1 MAKILMVIGSQH
13 TNGFQLQLAHAIE
26 KQIGDRAEVTYLDYS
41 DVPFINQDIEFPAP
55 AGVEAARKAFQE
67 ADGVWFVTPVYN
79 HTTSPQTVNLLDWIS
94 RPLEPNVRETAV
106 SNGVKVTFS
115 SASAQDAWNDMF
127 HDAVKLARQIGM
139 DVMDDPMFGHALAA
153 EWMTGELTL
162 DDADREGIEAQISAF
177 LAKIAE

>member
-1 MAKILMVIGSQH
+1 MAKILMVIGSQR

-106 SNGVKVTFS
+106 SNGVKGYLLFRFCAGCMERYVPRCSQACTP
-115 SASAQDAWNDMF
+115 DW
-127 HDAVKLARQIGM
+127 HGRYG
-139 DVMDDPMFGHALAA
+139 
-153 EWMTGELTL
+153 
-162 DDADREGIEAQISAF
+162 
-177 LAKIAE
+177 